1 VSATEPHRMTARSR
15 RIAARRRNG
24 RRASGRPSPTKSGRL
39 TPAKAGRPDVINLG
53 FPGPAKAGHSAPAA
67 AGRFDPVDTGYLD
80 LMEPLNG
87 DRRVGKRRQA
97 GRPPRV
103 TSLTGLFS
111 RVPRAIGGVTLVL
124 GAAGAVALHLVLF
137 GRAKRHIG
145 F

>member
-1 VSATEPHRMTARSR
+1 MEAGLLFFRGQGGIDVSATEPHRMTARSR

-24 RRASGRPSPTKSGRL
+24 RTANGRPRPTTSGRPTDHP
-39 TPAKAGRPDVINLG
+39 
-53 FPGPAKAGHSAPAA
+53 APAA